1 MLPALE
7 IKNFKSI
14 KHLTIPKLRRV
25 NLFTGKNNTG
35 KSSLLEAVYILI
47 NNGSHRVLHEIIS
60 ERIQGNKTKVNL
72 SNIETIKTLFGSK
85 NIGINN
91 AFIVNASANGK
102 IFKVDLFAGT
112 SRDFERFHS
121 RPNVNFFSVADFIYE
136 RIFIVKGDD
145 NDFLSVDENIYILSE
160 NTSLQKNI
168 HLWDKIVLTDKED
181 QVVDALKIIE
191 PRIQRLAFIDRG
203 GERVAMVRLKGGEE
217 AVELQSMGDGINR
230 ILSIVL
236 AAVNVAGGYLLIDE
250 FENGLHYSVQ
260 EQLWKVLFQM
270 ANDLDIQLF
279 VTTHSS
285 DCINSFEEVLNEQ
298 TAVSGQLFRLE
309 RNKDGE
315 IQTVSYNKDELQIAT
330 DNDIETR

>member
-14 KHLTIPKLRRV
+14 KHLAIPELRRV

-47 NNGSHRVLHEIIS
+47 NDGSERVLYEVITG
-60 ERIQGNKTKVNL
+60 RIQGNTAKVRL
-72 SNIETIKTLFGSK
+72 SDVEHVRTLFNNKSLLNGLVIDASSDGYSI
-85 NIGINN
+85 NIN
-91 AFIVNASANGK
+91 
-102 IFKVDLFAGT
+102 LFAA
-112 SRDFERFHS
+112 SNRDLKELRPHS
-121 RPNVNFFSVADFIYE
+121 SFSIGGDLYSC
-136 RIFIVKGDD
+136 IVKINGED
-145 NDFLSVDENIYILSE
+145 NELHRGKENIYILSE

-191 PRIQRLAFIDRG
+191 PRIQRLAFIDRA
-203 GERVAMVRLKGGEE
+203 GERVAMVRLKGGAE

-236 AAVNVAGGYLLIDE
+236 AAVNVAEGYLLIDE

-285 DCINSFEEVLNEQ
+285 DCINSFEEILNEQ

-315 IQTVSYNKDELQIAT
+315 IQTVSYDKDELHIAT